1 MPSSANAPVILPPS
15 PLPHFL
21 KLQTLPC
28 SAAELWSWK
37 TLLYNTRALL
47 PLSRWA
53 CRPSLFREPSEVG
66 QMVRKL
72 MGLCE
77 VTERVTRVSLQ
88 DCSGLSRPDSD
99 RFPCNTLNQGPAA
112 LCSRKPIKSCFAL
125 SPHAYSWLR
134 CINNVATIQ
143 KVLADRATQKYFHVL
158 HGMFTKF

>member
-1 MPSSANAPVILPPS
+1 MPSSANAPVILPS
-15 PLPHFL
+15 SSLPHFL

-37 TLLYNTRALL
+37 MLLHNTRALL
-47 PLSRWA
+47 PSSRWA

-88 DCSGLSRPDSD
+88 DCSGLSWPDSD
-99 RFPCNTLNQGPAA
+99 RFPCSTLNQGPAA
-112 LCSRKPIKSCFAL
+112 LCSRKPIKRRFTL
-125 SPHAYSWLR
+125 SPHAYSWLN

-143 KVLADRATQKYFHVL
+143 KVLADWATQKNLHVL
-158 HGMFTKF
+158 HCVFTKF